1 MKVGVNIMMK
11 LRKIWALVLA
21 VAMIALTGAAFATSA
36 GLDQDKSLIDNSTV
50 ISEQGVLQSG
60 TDNGSGTAAT
70 YASVGNTVTIEKDLI
85 VFNSDSNTVYEPNV
99 TYTYTLT
106 AVGTAGQAISGA
118 TITDEYS
125 VSSAVLG
132 GVIGAASSTT
142 ATVTFGGSET
152 VDTSAAGEVISD
164 TFTFSFTPANFP
176 HAGVYRYLITETDTT
191 APRADAGVIS
201 GANYVATRYLDV
213 YVMNNAAGTGLEIY
227 GFVVFESDSSTQA
240 LNTTNADTYKTNGY
254 VVNDE
259 SDLTDT
265 TDCDYYWTVN
275 LDVEKVVTGQLG
287 DKVNEFPFAIAL
299 ASPVSAFVKAD
310 FSDDS
315 TTATTGTTAFSS
327 GTYTVSCTL
336 NDGATMSIV
345 GLPVGTTA
353 TVTETNNTPDIYTVS
368 AAHDNGATLKVNDED
383 SDTVAGSGTGAVT
396 TLTVYNTTDNTTPVA
411 SGQIAATA
419 VTDTIDTITVTN
431 DISAVSPTGY
441 VARFAPYA
449 LMLIGGI
456 ALLIVAK
463 KHRRHAE
470 EEDK

>member
-1 MKVGVNIMMK
+1 MMK

-21 VAMIALTGAAFATSA
+21 VAMIALVGAAFASGSA
-36 GLDQDKSLIDNSTV
+36 LDEDKSLIDGSD
-50 ISEQGVLQSG
+50 ISDQGVLQDG
-60 TDNGSGTAAT
+60 EDNGSGTAAT
-70 YASVGNTVTIEKDLI
+70 YSSVGNTVTIEKDLI

-164 TFTFSFTPANFP
+164 TFTFTFTPANFP

-201 GANYVATRYLDV
+201 GADYADTRYLDV

-227 GFVVFESDSSTQA
+227 GYVLFESTSGQA
-240 LNTTNADTYKTNGY
+240 FTTANADTYKTNGF

-275 LDVEKVVTGQLG
+275 LDVKKLVTGQLG
-287 DKVNEFPFAIAL
+287 DKANEFPFAIAL
-299 ASPVSAFVKAD
+299 TSPVSAFVKAD

-315 TTATTGTTAFSS
+315 TAATTGTTAFSS
-327 GTYTVSCTL
+327 GAYTVECTL

-353 TVTETNNTPDIYTVS
+353 TVTETNNTPDTYTAS
-368 AAHDNGATLKVNDED
+368 AEHDNGATLKVNDAD
-383 SDTVAGSGTGAVT
+383 SDNLATTTTGTVT
-396 TLTVYNTTDNTTPVA
+396 TLTVFNTTDNQTPVT
-411 SGQIAATA
+411 SGQIAAADVDAT
-419 VTDTIDTITVTN
+419 VDTITVTN
-431 DISAVSPTGY
+431 DVSAVSPTGY

>member
-1 MKVGVNIMMK
+1 MMK
-11 LRKIWALVLA
+11 LRKIWAMVLA

-36 GLDQDKSLIDNSTV
+36 GLDQDIDLTDGSTV

-106 AVGTAGQAISGA
+106 AVGTAGEAISGA

-125 VSSAVLG
+125 VTSAVLG
-132 GVIGAASSTT
+132 GVIGAASNTT

-152 VDTSAAGEVISD
+152 VDTSADGEVISD

-191 APRADAGVIS
+191 ATRANAGVIS
-201 GANYVATRYLDV
+201 GADYADTRYLDV

-227 GFVVFESDSSTQA
+227 GFVLFESTSGQA
-240 LNTTNADTYKTNGY
+240 FNTTNADTYKTNGF

-259 SDLTDT
+259 NDLTDT

-275 LDVEKVVTGQLG
+275 LDVKKLVTGQLG
-287 DKVNEFPFAIAL
+287 DKANEFPFEIAL
-299 ASPVSAFVKAD
+299 SSPVSAFVKAD

-327 GTYTVSCTL
+327 SAYTVSCTL

-353 TVTETNNTPDIYTVS
+353 TVTETNNTPDTYTAS
-368 AAHDNGATLKVNDED
+368 AVHDNGATLKVNGED
-383 SDTVAGSGTGAVT
+383 SDNLATTTTGAVT
-396 TLTVYNTTDNTTPVA
+396 ELTVFNTTDNQTPVT
-411 SGQIAATA
+411 SGQIAAADVDAT
-419 VTDTIDTITVTN
+419 VDTITVTN
-431 DISAVSPTGY
+431 DVSAVSPTGY

>member
-1 MKVGVNIMMK
+1 MMK

-36 GLDQDKSLIDNSTV
+36 GLDQDIDLTDGSTV

-99 TYTYTLT
+99 TYTYTLS
-106 AVGTAGQAISGA
+106 AVGTAGEALGTS
-118 TITDEYS
+118 TKITDEYG

-132 GVIGAASSTT
+132 GVIGAASNTT

-164 TFTFSFTPANFP
+164 TFTFTFTPANFP

-191 APRADAGVIS
+191 ATRADAGVIS

-240 LNTTNADTYKTNGY
+240 LDTTNADTYKTNGY

-275 LDVEKVVTGQLG
+275 LDVTKVVTGQLG
-287 DKVNEFPFAIAL
+287 DKVNEFPFEIAL
-299 ASPVSAFVKAD
+299 TSPVSAFVKAD

-315 TTATTGTTAFSS
+315 TNATTGTTAFASS
-327 GTYTVSCTL
+327 AYTVSCTL

-353 TVTETNNTPDIYTVS
+353 AVTETNNTPDIYTVS
-368 AAHDNGATLKVNDED
+368 AEHDNGATLQVNSAD

-396 TLTVYNTTDNTTPVA
+396 TLTVYNTTDNATPVA